1 LSGGFAREGKSLF
14 VNLRIDGPRP
24 SFFFFFFDLRFCG
37 LDGIQ
42 SSRAEEDST
51 VAIGFKVNTNVVF
64 FGFMME
70 MLDTGGDTRD
80 RDFL

>member
-1 LSGGFAREGKSLF
+1 L
-14 VNLRIDGPRP
+14 
-24 SFFFFFFDLRFCG
+24 DLRFCG

-51 VAIGFKVNTNVVF
+51 MAIGFKVNTNVVL

-70 MLDTGGDTRD
+70 MLDTSGDTRD
-80 RDFL
+80 RDFLKPSQRPTRVSTQCVT